1 MCNLNGLSMIQEI
14 ILLRQWK
21 TYIITE
27 VKKGTKNIPHIVAGN
42 YLSSK
47 IISTVC
53 EPVETRVRGLS
64 L

>member
-1 MCNLNGLSMIQEI
+1 MIQEI